1 MKLKKYHKF
10 LVAADGSA
18 ASKFGLKFLSSGL
31 LYRYAGYQILKY
43 KPKNKVKF
51 LKKVFKKFNLKK
63 LNNINLHSTKI
74 SEYTSIIAK
83 EKKIRLVLKSFQK
96 KFSSKFKK
104 VCIEGRDIGTV
115 ILPNADVKFFFKC
128 DLNTAAKRR
137 LEVMPC
143 GGGSPLA
150 HGLSQAAR
158 VGANALST
166 GDLGQVVVVAITDG
180 RGNIPLSKSLGQPD
194 LDNEPSIDLKQEV
207 LDVASKYRTLG
218 IKLLVIDTERKFI
231 ASGMG

>member
-18 ASKFGLKFLSSGL
+18 ASGKTTGAKKIARKFGLKFLSSGL

-137 LEVMPC
+137 FKELNKKNKKIKFIEVKKQLQIRNLRDVSRKN
-143 GGGSPLA
+143 SPLLKSYDA
-150 HGLSQAAR
+150 
-158 VGANALST
+158 VIVDT
-166 GDLGQVVVVAITDG
+166 GKL
-180 RGNIPLSKSLGQPD
+180 NKIPDMMKKMSKIMEKEIK
-194 LDNEPSIDLKQEV
+194 N
-207 LDVASKYRTLG
+207 KYG
-218 IKLLVIDTERKFI
+218 
-231 ASGMG
+231 S